1 MPTPSPHHSSH
12 LVVLVIGGFV
22 RQIQRLV
29 LLLPLLLVMASSAYA
44 ATPLP
49 PGDVRAAN
57 VDLIREQQAEHIG
70 TLGYI
75 WGFPMVDM
83 STQMFNETHRVA
95 PAQPVLAPV
104 NTFHRR
110 EFLVTPSSSEGL
122 RAPNNDTLYLSG
134 WFDLSQGPVIVHAPD
149 TAGRYYTLAVTD
161 FFNEVTHLG
170 RRTTG
175 TAARDFALVG
185 PGWKGTLPTGVMAV
199 PVKTKQAW
207 ILGRLLVDG
216 EADFPVALGLL
227 REFRAAPLSAWEKA
241 GTFTPPEPAA
251 APRLEPRES
260 SEFFAVLNA
269 WLRENATPAD
279 EGALMA
285 LFDRAGFGPGVQF
298 DAAALDPATR
308 RGLEKGISN
317 ARAMLRAA
325 GNVPLPDVRNGWIF
339 PLGLADYGHDYL
351 SRAAVAAGG
360 YANRPEESTY
370 AARTVDDAGQP
381 MTGAQ
386 RYHLHFRPE
395 HIPPAGAFWSL
406 SAYDAL
412 TRNLIENPIRRYSIG
427 DRTRGLRKNADGS
440 LDIHISRERPAD
452 GASNWL
458 PVGEGP
464 FYLVVRIYEP
474 GPAVFDG
481 SYALPP
487 LRPEP

>member
-1 MPTPSPHHSSH
+1 
-12 LVVLVIGGFV
+12 
-22 RQIQRLV
+22 
-29 LLLPLLLVMASSAYA
+29 
-44 ATPLP
+44 
-49 PGDVRAAN
+49 
-57 VDLIREQQAEHIG
+57 
-70 TLGYI
+70 
-75 WGFPMVDM
+75 
-83 STQMFNETHRVA
+83 
-95 PAQPVLAPV
+95 
-104 NTFHRR
+104 
-110 EFLVTPSSSEGL
+110 
-122 RAPNNDTLYLSG
+122 
-134 WFDLSQGPVIVHAPD
+134 
-149 TAGRYYTLAVTD
+149 
-161 FFNEVTHLG
+161 
-170 RRTTG
+170 
-175 TAARDFALVG
+175 
-185 PGWKGTLPTGVMAV
+185 
-199 PVKTKQAW
+199 
-207 ILGRLLVDG
+207 
-216 EADFPVALGLL
+216 
-227 REFRAAPLSAWEKA
+227 
-241 GTFTPPEPAA
+241 
-251 APRLEPRES
+251 
-260 SEFFAVLNA
+260 
-269 WLRENATPAD
+269 
-279 EGALMA
+279 
-285 LFDRAGFGPGVQF
+285 VQF

-386 RYHLHFRPE
+386 RHHLHFRPE

>member
-1 MPTPSPHHSSH
+1 M
-12 LVVLVIGGFV
+12 
-22 RQIQRLV
+22 RQVQRLV
-29 LLLPLLLVMASSAYA
+29 LLLSLLGVMVSSAYA

-57 VDLIREQQAEHIG
+57 VELIREQQAEHIG

-110 EFLVTPSSSEGL
+110 EFLVTPSSAEGL

-185 PGWKGTLPTGVMAV
+185 PGWKGTLPPGVMPV
-199 PVKTKQAW
+199 PVRTRQAW

-216 EADFPVALGLL
+216 EADYPAALALL
-227 REFRAAPLSAWEKA
+227 RGFRASPLAGAPAPA
-241 GTFTPPEPAA
+241 QPAA
-251 APRLEPRES
+251 AERMEPRES
-260 SEFFAVLNA
+260 LAYFAVLNR
-269 WLRENATPAD
+269 WLRENAVPAD

-285 LFDRAGFGPGVQF
+285 LFDRAGFGPAVQF
-298 DAAALDPATR
+298 DPAALDTGTR
-308 RGLEKGISN
+308 RGLEKAIAN

-381 MTGAQ
+381 MTGENS
-386 RYHLHFRPE
+386 YHLHFRPE

-412 TRNLIENPIRRYSIG
+412 TRNLIENPVRRYSIG
-427 DRTRGLRKNADGS
+427 DRTPGLRMNPDGS
-440 LDIHISRERPAD
+440 LDIRISREPPV
-452 GASNWL
+452 GGESNWL
-458 PVGEGP
+458 PVGAGP

-474 GPAVFDG
+474 RPAVFDG

-487 LRPEP
+487 LRMAR

>member
-1 MPTPSPHHSSH
+1 M
-12 LVVLVIGGFV
+12 
-22 RQIQRLV
+22 RLIHC
-29 LLLPLLLVMASSAYA
+29 LLSLLLLVALFPARST
-44 ATPLP
+44 ATLP

-57 VDLIREQQAEHIG
+57 VELIREQQAEHIG

-110 EFLVTPSSSEGL
+110 EVLVTPSSSEGL

-185 PGWKGTLPTGVMAV
+185 PGWKGTLPAGVMAV
-199 PVKTKQAW
+199 PVRTQQAW

-227 REFRAAPLSAWEKA
+227 REFRAMPLSGWGKV
-241 GTFTPPEPAA
+241 GSFTPPEVAA
-251 APRLEPRES
+251 AQRLEPRES
-260 SEFFAVLNA
+260 AEFFTVLNR
-269 WLRENATPAD
+269 WLRENTTPAD

-285 LFDRAGFGPGVQF
+285 LFDRVGFGPGVQF
-298 DAAALDPATR
+298 DAEALDPATR
-308 RGLEKGISN
+308 RGLEKAITN

-381 MTGAQ
+381 MTGAR

-427 DRTRGLRKNADGS
+427 DRTRGLRMNPDGS
-440 LDIHISRERPAD
+440 LDIRISRERPAE
-452 GASNWL
+452 GESNWL

-474 GPAVFDG
+474 RPAVFDG

-487 LRPEP
+487 LRHGP